1 MSKGISN
8 FLIENAIKNFQDIN
22 IIKNFVGVFSAN
34 HINKFIDFKSMLSEK
49 PGKYPF

>member
-8 FLIENAIKNFQDIN
+8 FQIEDAIKNLEDIN
-22 IIKNFVGVFSAN
+22 TMKNFVGVFSAN
-34 HINKFIDFKSMLSEK
+34 HINRFIDFKSMVSEK